1 MIITEEKWKRYLDNQ
16 CTDEE
21 RIQMLQYLQS
31 LTGAEL
37 EALLEEPGQR
47 PVINIPEATEQRLD
61 LYVSG
66 LMDSGKKQKK
76 RSVLLRY
83 YWAAAC
89 IAAVVV
95 CLFLFNSTIFR
106 TAGSLAGARQ
116 YDSVFNQSPHLK
128 RITLPDSTG
137 IWLTPGSLLQ
147 VASGYAKDSRD
158 VMLEG
163 EAYFEIQPDQH
174 RPFSV
179 VANGIHTIVL
189 GTHFNIEAYAGESET
204 RITLTEGKLALQL
217 PGGPDSSIVLTP
229 GKRLL
234 YRHKQRASIIESVTG
249 LSEADWK
256 NGAIVLKDLP
266 AVEVFQR
273 LERRF
278 GKKIL
283 FDDSM
288 FVNKRFTATYYR
300 QDLTTILKNMAF
312 IHGFDFDEKVDTI
325 LVHSSQ

>member
-1 MIITEEKWKRYLDNQ
+1 MKKGYRCCSICKALRVLSWKHCWKSQ
-16 CTDEE
+16 
-21 RIQMLQYLQS
+21 
-31 LTGAEL
+31 GK
-37 EALLEEPGQR
+37 R
-47 PVINIPEATEQRLD
+47 PVISIPEATAQRLD

-66 LMDSGKKQKK
+66 LMDSGKKKK
-76 RSVLLRY
+76 KEPVLLWY

-128 RITLPDSTG
+128 HITLPDSTG

-174 RPFSV
+174 RPFRV
-179 VANGIHTIVL
+179 LANGIHTIVL
-189 GTHFNIEAYAGESET
+189 GTHFNIEAYSGESET

-217 PGGPDSSIVLTP
+217 PGGSDSSIFLTP

-234 YRHKQRASIIESVTG
+234 YRHNQRSSIVESVTG
-249 LSEADWK
+249 YSESDWK

-266 AVEVFQR
+266 AAEVVPAAGTA
-273 LERRF
+273 LW
-278 GKKIL
+278 KK
-283 FDDSM
+283 
-288 FVNKRFTATYYR
+288 
-300 QDLTTILKNMAF
+300 
-312 IHGFDFDEKVDTI
+312 DT
-325 LVHSSQ
+325 VR